1 MLYAAR
7 ELSAS
12 HKPRQVLIVITDG
25 SPNNGHA
32 VNYLL
37 DLMKHQIDTYAI
49 GIGSNAVKS
58 YFGNWTVIN
67 DVRELQ
73 SALFRIAGN
82 VLDLDP

>member
-1 MLYAAR
+1 
-7 ELSAS
+7 
-12 HKPRQVLIVITDG
+12 
-25 SPNNGHA
+25 
-32 VNYLL
+32 
-37 DLMKHQIDTYAI
+37 MKHQIDTYAI

-58 YFGNWTVIN
+58 YFENWTVIN